1 MYVKPGED
9 SIDES
14 GRERHSEE
22 DGDVVMHNAS
32 NSLFGRIQ
40 TNLVDLSS
48 RLTSPRETNFLRP
61 GEGQSGDASNGKG
74 TNQSGQGG
82 TIDGLTVVEGTKN
95 GAGFWGKLKVG
106 EQTKNGGATDRS
118 DTSSSTAVA

>member
-1 MYVKPGED
+1 MCCCTASSAVC
-9 SIDES
+9 S
-14 GRERHSEE
+14 
-22 DGDVVMHNAS
+22 VVPYTVVAA
-32 NSLFGRIQ
+32 
-40 TNLVDLSS
+40 
-48 RLTSPRETNFLRP
+48 P